1 MSAAAHVCV
10 LVFFGFVFLDVC
22 KCVDRSQREGIG
34 PGWGDPS
41 ICRGWLQILLDDTI
55 CLLAELC
62 RQTEI
67 IKEMLRCY
75 CYCPAK
81 CVNKDEMRIVDV
93 N

>member
-1 MSAAAHVCV
+1 MFVC
-10 LVFFGFVFLDVC
+10 LFFWFCFLGVG
-22 KCVDRSQREGIG
+22 RSQREGIG

-41 ICRGWLQILLDDTI
+41 ICRGWLQILLDDAI

-81 CVNKDEMRIVDV
+81 CVNKDDMRIADV